1 MEIIKCTCGAVV
13 KEISRLKKR
22 LSNSSDKVKAVK
34 ALNNA
39 EKIFSGHVDN
49 NGIAIRCESDELNT
63 LVTDYLDMLSK
74 KHHLA
79 ICTFVEKGVSVYSV
93 KQIERLKDYAVF
105 SLTLPYNSTD
115 DKIAIFVCYYDTY
128 EGEMYDIDL
137 ISKRFCS

>member
-1 MEIIKCTCGAVV
+1 MEIIRCTRGAVV

-22 LSNSSDKVKAVK
+22 LSAASDKAKAVK
-34 ALNNA
+34 ALANA
-39 EKIFSGHVDN
+39 EKVFNSHVDN
-49 NGIAIRCESDELNT
+49 TCIAIRCDSDELT
-63 LVTDYLDMLSK
+63 SLVVEYLEMLSN

-105 SLTLPYNSTD
+105 SLTLPYNNSD

-128 EGEMYDIDL
+128 VGEMYDIDL